1 MENNAKQKK
10 QLKEPP
16 QKPSFWKILYK
27 SSLSFWAMA
36 PLLLGIIGLVG
47 IFQVLVTPKM
57 LSSLFRG
64 NLIIDTLVGTL
75 TGAVASG
82 NPVISYLLGGGLLRQ
97 SVSLYAVSAFILSW
111 VTLSFVN
118 LPAEVA
124 VFGSRFTLYR
134 NLLAFVF
141 TIIIAILTTLTIQ
154 VLA

>member
-1 MENNAKQKK
+1 MENSTKQKK
-10 QLKEPP
+10 QMKESP
-16 QKPSFWKILYK
+16 QKLSFWKILQR

-36 PLLLGIIGLVG
+36 PLLLGVIGLVG

-57 LSSLFRG
+57 LSSLFQG
-64 NLIIDTLVGTL
+64 NPMIDTLIGTL

-82 NPVISYLLGGGLLRQ
+82 NPVISYLLGGGLLNQ

-111 VTLSFVN
+111 VTLSFVQ

-134 NLLAFVF
+134 NILAFVF
-141 TIIIAILTTLTIQ
+141 TIIIAVLTTLTIQ
-154 VLA
+154 VLS